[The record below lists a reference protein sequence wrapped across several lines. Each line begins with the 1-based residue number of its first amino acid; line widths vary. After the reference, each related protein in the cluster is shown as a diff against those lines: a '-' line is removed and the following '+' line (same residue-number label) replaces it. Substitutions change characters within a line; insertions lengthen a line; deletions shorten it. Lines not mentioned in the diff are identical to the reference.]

1 MASRQA
7 RHSFVCTAPAAL
19 RRRSQQITYPTST
32 SSTSFYERH
41 DTDPAARMHSQQ
53 RTYLTAIS
61 STSFYERLGSPKHI
75 LAPMVAQ
82 SDLPFRLMCE
92 QLYNV
97 DLSYTQMIHASNF
110 ADVNGE
116 PFRTNH
122 LDVYEH
128 SLVRDVLL
136 GDNARRRGEVI
147 VMPSQVNAIEGLDE
161 SDVDAARDRVL
172 TALKNASSSN
182 QMPSIKPTVVQI
194 AAHDPDVAVEAALM
208 ILEKSESTGSSV
220 NGSISPV
227 VAFDL
232 NLGCPQGIARKG
244 KYGAFLHDEYPQSAY
259 DVLIKLRA
267 MLPRE
272 IGVTAKVRLP
282 PTKADAE
289 AGKLGNMSE
298 LSHLPTPEERIQ
310 RLIDCGVD
318 LITVHGRTRFE
329 NKVAVGKADWNSI
342 ERCVQTARVY
352 SGNAQYPLIANG
364 GIETYNDVER
374 CLDQTQASG
383 VMSSESLLENP
394 GLFSNLS
401 EETACDTLARGMLE
415 RQLGYACMYLDYAT
429 LFPPIPGSLGARG
442 GCFNVIRTHL
452 FKILHRYLEE
462 NPDLRSLLGDNGALN
477 TMKQGRE
484 LVQELRSRYS
494 KLDEEQLRLKSS
506 WNNDSSWYRRHRNQ
520 QYGLGFNADSP
531 FTSVDV
537 NSITIEEKK
546 QRAKLR
552 IQQMKEQRL
561 KRDEDTKIAA

>member
-1 MASRQA
+1 
-7 RHSFVCTAPAAL
+7 
-19 RRRSQQITYPTST
+19 
-32 SSTSFYERH
+32 
-41 DTDPAARMHSQQ
+41 MHSQQ

-122 LDVYEH
+122 LDV
-128 SLVRDVLL
+128 
-136 GDNARRRGEVI
+136 
-147 VMPSQVNAIEGLDE
+147 
-161 SDVDAARDRVL
+161 
-172 TALKNASSSN
+172 
-182 QMPSIKPTVVQI
+182 IKPTVVQI

-364 GIETYNDVER
+364 GIETYNDVEK
-374 CLDQTQASG
+374 CLEQTQASG

-401 EETACDTLARGMLE
+401 EETACDTVARGMLE

-462 NPDLRSLLGDNGALN
+462 NPELRSLLGDNGALS
-477 TMKQGRE
+477 TIKQGRE

-494 KLDEEQLRLKSS
+494 KLDEEH
-506 WNNDSSWYRRHRNQ
+506 SWYRRHRKQ